1 MMDCPRES
9 DVLEA
14 VAFDRVRQMQD
25 HLDACASCAEVAGI
39 AAALRHDYEASV
51 REAHVPSAGVVWWRA
66 TIRARADAAR
76 AVSQP
81 ITLAQ
86 GAAAA
91 SAVGLAFG
99 FAGVAWRSLTS
110 DTSLSDILVRL
121 GARSDELA
129 TASALVIQHAL
140 PVALALAA
148 CLVIAPVALYF
159 ALSDD

>member
-9 DVLEA
+9 EVLDA
-14 VAFDRVRQMQD
+14 VALDRVRQVQD

-39 AAALRHDYEASV
+39 AGALRRDYEAAV

-86 GAAAA
+86 GVAAA

-110 DTSLSDILVRL
+110 GTSLSEILLRL

-129 TASALVIQHAL
+129 TASAVVIQHAL

-159 ALSDD
+159 ALSDE